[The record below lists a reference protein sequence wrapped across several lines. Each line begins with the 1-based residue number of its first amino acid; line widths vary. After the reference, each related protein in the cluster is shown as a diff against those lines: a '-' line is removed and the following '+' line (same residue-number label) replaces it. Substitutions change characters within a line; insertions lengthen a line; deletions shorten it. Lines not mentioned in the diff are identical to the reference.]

1 MDPEESMSVK
11 RGVKTSER
19 SFSHPE
25 SFSHLPVKSVK
36 SGVKSEKQL
45 FTPKSLILCGFR
57 GFNMYCPNS
66 VSVLV

>member
-1 MDPEESMSVK
+1 MSVK

-45 FTPKSLILCGFR
+45 FTPKSLILCGFWR
-57 GFNMYCPNS
+57 GVKS
-66 VSVLV
+66 VKRIF